1 MLPDLRG
8 DDFLLEPRQQS
19 LRLVQPQTQ
28 IGDIAE
34 IIRSVDFHDV
44 QGPPFAFG
52 ADLHQ
57 PQNPTTRSSGSK
69 AGRQNTSWRA
79 PQNLPQSLCS
89 KVESRTSVLDGY
101 VTHAYLQ

>member
-57 PQNPTTRSSGSK
+57 PQNPGHALPRVKSRAPK
-69 AGRQNTSWRA
+69 YLVARA
-79 PQNLPQSLCS
+79 PQNLRQSPRIPS
-89 KVESRTSVLDGY
+89 
-101 VTHAYLQ
+101 A